1 MFHFKTA
8 AAVFLTAV
16 VLVSPGGVQAQL
28 RLTLPESIQI
38 ALRKSKVLTIA
49 QERFKE
55 AEAKRKEVRAGFL
68 PQISNSSTYTRL
80 DIVPYMSLSK
90 FPFSMP
96 QGIPSRIA
104 MGDRDIYNVATSV
117 QQPLFTGF
125 KLSTN
130 YKMVQY
136 FAEAER
142 FNLQKTEAEVILNV
156 ENAYWGVIKA
166 QQFQAVSEQ
175 AVRQM
180 EAHVK
185 DLENMYQVG
194 MVAQND
200 LLRAKVQLSNT
211 KLMRIKATNTVQMA
225 KTAFCN
231 TLGIALNTDIGLDA
245 QLEHKQ
251 MLEIPL
257 ERAIQTALRERPEL
271 KGMHYNV
278 KAAQK
283 AVSLFSRSRWLPDLM
298 LIGNYNYKKPNREN
312 EKKWYDSWDVTLAL
326 QMNIWDWG
334 STYYQTSQAKHRLR
348 QVEEGFKQL
357 KDGIVLEVTQSCL
370 ALQEAAEKVT
380 VTQENIVQ
388 AQENYRVTEERFKQ
402 GMATNTEV
410 LDANTLLTQAK
421 MDHIQAL
428 ADYNI
433 AQAKLEKAM
442 GILTSDRGN

>member
-1 MFHFKTA
+1 MVHFKI
-8 AAVFLTAV
+8 AVAGFLSAI

-96 QGIPSRIA
+96 GIPSRIP
-104 MGDRDIYNVATSV
+104 MGDRDIYSVATSV

-125 KLSTN
+125 KLLTN
-130 YKMVQY
+130 YKIVQY

-142 FNLQKTEAEVILNV
+142 SSLQKTEAEVIFNV
-156 ENAYWGVIKA
+156 ENAYWGVVKA

-211 KLMRIKATNTVQMA
+211 KLMRIKATNAVQMA

-357 KDGIVLEVTQSCL
+357 KDGIVLEATQSYL
-370 ALQEAAEKVT
+370 ALQEAAQKVT

-402 GMATNTEV
+402 GMATNTEM

-442 GILTSDRGN
+442 GILDPELED

>member
-1 MFHFKTA
+1 MFQLKTVWA
-8 AAVFLTAV
+8 IFLCSV
-16 VLVSPGGVQAQL
+16 ILVSPGGVQAQL

-80 DIVPYMSLSK
+80 DIVPYMSLSE
-90 FPFSMP
+90 FPFSLP
-96 QGIPSRIA
+96 PGIPSRIP
-104 MGDRDIYNVATSV
+104 MGDRDIYSVATSV

-130 YKMVQY
+130 YKMAQY

-142 FNLQKTEAEVILNV
+142 FNLQKTEAEVIFNV
-156 ENAYWGVIKA
+156 ENAYWGVVKA

-175 AVRQM
+175 AVRQV
-180 EAHVK
+180 EAHVE

-200 LLRAKVQLSNT
+200 LLRANVQLSNT
-211 KLMRIKATNTVQMA
+211 ELMRIKATNAVQMA

-231 TLGIALNTDIGLDA
+231 TLGIALDTDVGLDA
-245 QLEHKQ
+245 RLEHKQ

-257 ERAIQTALRERPEL
+257 KRAIQTALRERPEL
-271 KGMHYNV
+271 KGMHYNL

-283 AVSLFSRSRWLPDLM
+283 AVSLFSRSRWLPDIV
-298 LIGNYNYKKPNREN
+298 LIGDYNYKKPNREN
-312 EKKWYDSWDVTLAL
+312 KKKWYGSWDVTLAL

-357 KDGIVLEVTQSCL
+357 KDGIVLEATQSYL
-370 ALQEAAEKVT
+370 ALQEVAQKVA

-410 LDANTLLTQAK
+410 LDANTLLTKAK

-428 ADYNI
+428 ADYSI
-433 AQAKLEKAM
+433 AQATLEMAM
-442 GILTSDRGN
+442 GILDPDLED